1 MLLGIYFTFLA
12 FIQVVPPPPPPG
24 GSELHSIIVVD
35 GDEEINISNRDF
47 RDAIEGGLCLYN
59 DLYCSL
65 EEILDALY
73 TGELKVNRRNDLN
86 RLWQLASNDEER
98 LKVCQFAQSEKNTTS
113 KKLRRKCRGFEVP
126 IPVWSKIMLL
136 LSLLII
142 WAYFS
147 KLWAVKPFNYRR
159 IISHYFFNIL

>member
-1 MLLGIYFTFLA
+1 MLLGIYITFLA
-12 FIQVVPPPPPPG
+12 FIQAVPPPPPPG

-35 GDEEINISNRDF
+35 GDEEINIRNREF

-65 EEILDALY
+65 GEILDALY
-73 TGELKVNRRNDLN
+73 HGELEVNRRNDLN

-113 KKLRRKCRGFEVP
+113 RKLRRKCRGFEVP
-126 IPVWSKIMLL
+126 VPLWPKLILL

-142 WAYFS
+142 WTYFS
-147 KLWAVKPFNYRR
+147 ELFSVKPYNYRR
-159 IISHYFFNIL
+159 IISRYFFNTL